1 MTVTEDAPAA
11 VSAAS
16 EPPAAVPANTGLA
29 AILGSGDHKVV
40 GRLWIVAS
48 LFHLLLAG
56 AAALAVAL
64 ERIDLSGVDVL
75 DAEWFGPLY
84 AYRSV
89 GMAFLF
95 LLPLTIGVATAIVPL
110 QVGASTL
117 AFPRAATA
125 AAWSYLLAGGL
136 LVGSILIE
144 GGPYGTDVDGVR
156 LFVVSFALVLV
167 AQAVAWVCI
176 ATTVLSLRVPG
187 MSMRRVPLFAWSNLV
202 AATVWLI
209 TLPVLAAVTVLAYL
223 DIRYG
228 GVGGF
233 FGGGEQTLYARISWV
248 FGTPTVYAFAIPAL
262 GVIASIIPVFAQTR
276 HQRHGVA
283 QGLIAA
289 FGALSVGVWAMPGY
303 GVDPYAW
310 LYEGPWVAVSFAIAL
325 PLLGLIGLWALTGVK
340 GRLSASSPLL
350 FAGAAVLMLLV
361 GVVAGAVQAVEPL
374 ETLVDEGATPL
385 YSTSWSASVAGYVG
399 LATAIALLGG
409 VVYWAP
415 KLVGRTFAEGPTRLM
430 AIVLLAGT
438 VLWAFPELIAG
449 LMGQAALPLV
459 EVAENVSTI
468 EALNLV
474 TLVGGVVLALGV
486 AGLVAL
492 FAAAARRDE
501 QPGDDPWSGHTL
513 EWATSSP
520 PPYGNFASLPEVTSE
535 APLYDARH
543 RSEEG
548 SA

>member
-75 DAEWFGPLY
+75 DADWFGPLY

-228 GVGGF
+228 GF
-233 FGGGEQTLYARISWV
+233 FGGGEHTLYARISWV
-248 FGTPTVYAFAIPAL
+248 FG
-262 GVIASIIPVFAQTR
+262 
-276 HQRHGVA
+276 
-283 QGLIAA
+283 
-289 FGALSVGVWAMPGY
+289 
-303 GVDPYAW
+303 
-310 LYEGPWVAVSFAIAL
+310 
-325 PLLGLIGLWALTGVK
+325 
-340 GRLSASSPLL
+340 
-350 FAGAAVLMLLV
+350 
-361 GVVAGAVQAVEPL
+361 
-374 ETLVDEGATPL
+374 
-385 YSTSWSASVAGYVG
+385 
-399 LATAIALLGG
+399 
-409 VVYWAP
+409 
-415 KLVGRTFAEGPTRLM
+415 
-430 AIVLLAGT
+430 
-438 VLWAFPELIAG
+438 
-449 LMGQAALPLV
+449 
-459 EVAENVSTI
+459 
-468 EALNLV
+468 
-474 TLVGGVVLALGV
+474 
-486 AGLVAL
+486 
-492 FAAAARRDE
+492 
-501 QPGDDPWSGHTL
+501 
-513 EWATSSP
+513 
-520 PPYGNFASLPEVTSE
+520 
-535 APLYDARH
+535 
-543 RSEEG
+543 
-548 SA
+548 

>member
-1 MTVTEDAPAA
+1 M
-11 VSAAS
+11 
-16 EPPAAVPANTGLA
+16 
-29 AILGSGDHKVV
+29 
-40 GRLWIVAS
+40 
-48 LFHLLLAG
+48 
-56 AAALAVAL
+56 
-64 ERIDLSGVDVL
+64 
-75 DAEWFGPLY
+75 
-84 AYRSV
+84 
-89 GMAFLF
+89 
-95 LLPLTIGVATAIVPL
+95 
-110 QVGASTL
+110 
-117 AFPRAATA
+117 
-125 AAWSYLLAGGL
+125 
-136 LVGSILIE
+136 
-144 GGPYGTDVDGVR
+144 
-156 LFVVSFALVLV
+156 
-167 AQAVAWVCI
+167 
-176 ATTVLSLRVPG
+176 
-187 MSMRRVPLFAWSNLV
+187 
-202 AATVWLI
+202 
-209 TLPVLAAVTVLAYL
+209 
-223 DIRYG
+223 
-228 GVGGF
+228 
-233 FGGGEQTLYARISWV
+233 
-248 FGTPTVYAFAIPAL
+248 
-262 GVIASIIPVFAQTR
+262 
-276 HQRHGVA
+276 
-283 QGLIAA
+283 
-289 FGALSVGVWAMPGY
+289 
-303 GVDPYAW
+303 
-310 LYEGPWVAVSFAIAL
+310 
-325 PLLGLIGLWALTGVK
+325 
-340 GRLSASSPLL
+340 
-350 FAGAAVLMLLV
+350 
-361 GVVAGAVQAVEPL
+361 
-374 ETLVDEGATPL
+374 GATPL